1 MKKKLLIAVCV
12 LFLAATGVLA
22 YFETHFGVYESK
34 EISISDEDIL
44 KEMPDLALTDADMA
58 LKEMLFSA
66 PEVIEALES
75 GETMSPGETI
85 SLPDYLAEQL
95 AEGYLPENAEMFSFG
110 VIFKNVVYVDYYETP
125 EKRVILEFFQDD
137 AYGPRKIIAL
147 YGDSDDRPL
156 QFRYINDRG
165 ELSKMKESRRWF
177 AYFRDRM
184 WKDWQCTCI

>member
-1 MKKKLLIAVCV
+1 MKKKLFIAVCA
-12 LFLAATGVLA
+12 LFLAVIGGLV
-22 YFETHFGVYESK
+22 YVETHFGVYESK
-34 EISISDEDIL
+34 EISVSDEDIL

-58 LKEMLFSA
+58 LKERLLSA

-137 AYGPRKIIAL
+137 AYGPRKTIAL
-147 YGDSDDRPL
+147 YKDRGDRPL
-156 QFRYINDRG
+156 QFLYINDQG
-165 ELSKMKESRRWF
+165 GFSKLKETRRWF

-184 WKDWQCTCI
+184 WEE